1 MIEAILDQCLE
12 DISLKHATLDECLAK
27 YPDYA
32 AELKPLLEAALALE
46 QATDVRP
53 TAEFK
58 DKLRERI
65 LNFSDPKDAPIFSD
79 EPPQS
84 QGDK

>member
-12 DISLKHATLDECLAK
+12 DIRENHASLEDCLAK

-32 AELKPLLEAALALE
+32 QELKPLLQAALALE
-46 QATDVRP
+46 QAADVRP
-53 TAEFK
+53 TKDFK

-65 LNFSDPKDAPIFSD
+65 LNFSDPEDAPIFAD
-79 EPPQS
+79 EPP
-84 QGDK
+84 KP